1 MVTVRCPFCDS
12 EITTAQLG
20 EMRDKLRKGQD
31 PAILQEIEG
40 LRDGIRT
47 QEKERANLEVE
58 AMRGKLK
65 EYQKRE
71 SELDRRDAEIKARE
85 ATIEA
90 EVRRGIA
97 TRENAIREQITS
109 ELSAK
114 QNSELEERDRQI
126 DDLSKE
132 LKRREELK
140 QAEVDRLVADR
151 ESKVRNEE
159 RARAEKTYEPLRG
172 KIREYQQEE
181 QEVLNREETLRIREQ
196 EMELVVQRTVQQKI
210 DAVRLEEKSRLEG
223 LYAPLRSKIE
233 EYQQR
238 EDDFLRR
245 EQTLALREQEI
256 ELRVAREVASK
267 RDEFVG
273 IARKQSEE
281 RYGIEL
287 KERERMNCRPTET
300 TRRRAAS
307 H

>member
-1 MVTVRCPFCDS
+1 MATVRCPFCDS

-40 LRDGIRT
+40 LRDGIRI

-71 SELDRRDAEIKARE
+71 SELDNRDAEIKARE

-97 TRENAIREQITS
+97 TREKAIREQITS

-132 LKRREELK
+132 LKRQEELK

-151 ESKVRNEE
+151 ENK
-159 RARAEKTYEPLRG
+159 
-172 KIREYQQEE
+172 
-181 QEVLNREETLRIREQ
+181 
-196 EMELVVQRTVQQKI
+196 
-210 DAVRLEEKSRLEG
+210 
-223 LYAPLRSKIE
+223 
-233 EYQQR
+233 
-238 EDDFLRR
+238 
-245 EQTLALREQEI
+245 
-256 ELRVAREVASK
+256 
-267 RDEFVG
+267 
-273 IARKQSEE
+273 
-281 RYGIEL
+281 
-287 KERERMNCRPTET
+287 
-300 TRRRAAS
+300 
-307 H
+307 